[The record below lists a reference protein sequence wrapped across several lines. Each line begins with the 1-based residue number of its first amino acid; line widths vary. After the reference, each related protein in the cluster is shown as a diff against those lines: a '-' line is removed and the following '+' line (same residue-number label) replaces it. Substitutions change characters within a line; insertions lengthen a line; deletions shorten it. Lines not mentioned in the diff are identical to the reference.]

1 METNDYK
8 RLIDFVVLNPKEKLK
23 KNTVAKKIGMDKLS
37 PYTKQLQ
44 GYSLEKYKGG
54 SKFRNGDTL
63 FARITPCLENGKTA
77 QVTILDED
85 EIGFGSTEFIVLRAM
100 DNLSDS
106 NYVYYLSL
114 SKDFRNIAIKS
125 MVGTSGR
132 QRVQQSVIE
141 QTKFFAPNLPTQKRI
156 ASILS
161 TLDDKIELNN
171 KINKNL
177 EEMAQAIFKSWFV
190 DFEPWGGEM
199 PNDWEYGILGDIC
212 NCKLGGTPSRNK
224 SEFWGGEISWIN
236 SGKVNEFRI
245 IKESEKI
252 TELGLQKSSTKLLP
266 RKTIVIAITGAT
278 LGQISLLEI
287 QSCANQSVVGI
298 IPNKNIPYEY
308 IFPYLKTNINQL
320 TSHQTGGAQQHI
332 NKQNIENFNILVPE
346 KKILLKYQKTVSS
359 LYDKISENCF
369 ENNNLINLRD
379 ALLPKLMSGELDVSN
394 LEI

>member
-1 METNDYK
+1 MKEQSNCILSDIITLQRGYDLTKKQMNVGAYPVAGSNGIIGYNDKYTTEGIGVTIG
-8 RLIDFVVLNPKEKLK
+8 RSGNIGNAFLYK
-23 KNTVAKKIGMDKLS
+23 KNFWAHNT
-37 PYTKQLQ
+37 
-44 GYSLEKYKGG
+44 
-54 SKFRNGDTL
+54 TL
-63 FARITPCLENGKTA
+63 FVK
-77 QVTILDED
+77 D
-85 EIGFGSTEFIVLRAM
+85 FK
-100 DNLSDS
+100 S
-106 NYVYYLSL
+106 NHPLFVYYLLKSINFKQFNSGSAVPSL
-114 SKDFRNIAIKS
+114 NRNHINNIP
-125 MVGTSGR
+125 
-132 QRVQQSVIE
+132 ILYH
-141 QTKFFAPNLPTQKRI
+141 NLPTQKKI

-161 TLDDKIELNN
+161 ALDDKIELNN

-190 DFEPWGGEM
+190 DFEPWSGEM
-199 PNDWEYGILGDIC
+199 PNDWEYGTLGDIC

-224 SEFWGGEISWIN
+224 KEFWGGEISWIN

-245 IKESEKI
+245 IEDSEKI

-266 RKTIVIAITGAT
+266 KKTIVIAITGAT

-346 KKILLKYQKTVSS
+346 KEILHKYQKTVSS
-359 LYDKISENCF
+359 IYNKITINCF
-369 ENNNLINLRD
+369 ENKNLTNLRD
-379 ALLPKLMSGELDVSN
+379 TLLPKLMSGELNVSN
-394 LEI
+394 IEF